1 MAVHVN
7 KVSPHGAVHYKA
19 NICVFKATGLE
30 VSTVGGKM
38 GTESNTVGGKMGDKS
53 LTQSV

>member
-1 MAVHVN
+1 MTVQVN
-7 KVSPHGAVHYKA
+7 NVSPHRAVHYKA

-38 GTESNTVGGKMGDKS
+38 GDKSNTVGGTMGDKS
-53 LTQSV
+53 STQSV